1 MEYTITSKLIEEQ
14 IALDEAWA
22 GYHAEEDPFYQDLY
36 ITSIEDATAEIS
48 RLESLLAESRELEN
62 KLPL

>member
-1 MEYTITSKLIEEQ
+1 MEYTIISKLIEER
-14 IALDEAWA
+14 IELDEAWA
-22 GYHAEEDPFYQDLY
+22 GYHAEKDPFYQDLY
-36 ITSIEDATAEIS
+36 IASIEDATAEIS

>member
-22 GYHAEEDPFYQDLY
+22 GYHAEKDTFYQDLY
-36 ITSIEDATAEIS
+36 IADIETAAAEIS
-48 RLESLLAESRELEN
+48 RLESLLTESRELEN
-62 KLPL
+62 KIPL